1 MALELL
7 APGESIPVS
16 PAARQPY
23 LAEDLSRVLTTATP
37 VPSSD
42 QTSTRGLFLGW
53 ELMVNP
59 ELVYRA
65 WEKERTWLNV
75 IFKQVQGSV
84 WSAQLK
90 SLLPGGLLDF
100 ETAKPASFRNETA
113 GEMVFVLGRSQD
125 FRLGLEGVLEAE
137 TPTGWLVR
145 PLRLYR
151 EQRRRSRRLSLTP
164 NLAVDVIPFQ
174 KEPGQTAEKMYME
187 NVSRGGARLRSV
199 RPPAEDLLFTLPV
212 EPGEAALVVRG
223 TPRHMAVSAD
233 GYRFGV
239 QWAAPIQK
247 FETFHRWLAYQE
259 FLQEIQGNTTQKQGV
274 GERES
279 PLLEAE
285 RVKSSRKG
293 LQCASTGAIL
303 VS

>member
-1 MALELL
+1 MSVLALELL

-16 PAARQPY
+16 SAARQPY

-37 VPSSD
+37 VPFSD
-42 QTSTRGLFLGW
+42 QSSTRGLFLGW

-59 ELVYRA
+59 ELVYQT

-75 IFKQVQGSV
+75 IFRQVQDSV

-90 SLLPGGLLDF
+90 SLRPDGLLDLKADEF
-100 ETAKPASFRNETA
+100 ASFKNETA
-113 GEMVFVLGRSQD
+113 GELVFVLGRLQG
-125 FRLGLEGVLEAE
+125 FRLGLEGILEAE
-137 TPTGWLVR
+137 TLTGWLVR
-145 PLRLYR
+145 PTRLYR
-151 EQRRRSRRLSLTP
+151 EQLRHSPRLSLVP
-164 NLAVDVIPFQ
+164 NLVVDVTPFQ
-174 KEPGQTAEKMYME
+174 KELGQTAEKMYME
-187 NVSRGGARLRSV
+187 NVSHGGARLRSAQ
-199 RPPAEDLLFTLPV
+199 PPAEDLLLTLPV

-259 FLQEIQGNTTQKQGV
+259 FLQEIQWSINQK
-274 GERES
+274 
-279 PLLEAE
+279 
-285 RVKSSRKG
+285 KG
-293 LQCASTGAIL
+293 
-303 VS
+303 

>member
-1 MALELL
+1 MPLELL

-23 LAEDLSRVLTTATP
+23 LAEDLSRVFTTAAP
-37 VPSSD
+37 VPSPDPAS
-42 QTSTRGLFLGW
+42 SRGLFLGW

-59 ELVYRA
+59 ESVYQA

-75 IFKQVQGSV
+75 IFRQVQGSV

-90 SLLPGGLLDF
+90 GLRPGGLLNL
-100 ETAKPASFRNETA
+100 EAAESASFRNETA
-113 GEMVFVLGRSQD
+113 GEMVFVLGRLQN

-137 TPTGWLVR
+137 TPAGWLVR

-151 EQRRRSRRLSLTP
+151 EQRRRSHRLSLTP
-164 NLAVDVIPFQ
+164 NLAVDVTPFQ
-174 KEPGQTAEKMYME
+174 KEPGQAAEKMYME
-187 NVSRGGARLRSV
+187 NVSRGGARLRSA
-199 RPPAEDLLFTLPV
+199 RPPAEDLLLTLPV

-259 FLQEIQGNTTQKQGV
+259 FLQEIHGDMTQNQGV
-274 GERES
+274 KELVS
-279 PLLEAE
+279 PLSETERAE
-285 RVKSSRKG
+285 ISRKG
-293 LQCASTGAIL
+293 LQRASTGAIL